1 VKRARRSAVSAAG
14 IAVIAALAVVASS
27 ACDPVH
33 DDARAALGG
42 ETAGVPPGPLHR
54 PGQPCLVCHDG
65 ASGDPAALSMA
76 GTLFADGNALTPQ
89 AGATVHLMDA
99 LGSTASVTTNAAGNF
114 FLTPATFTPKYPV
127 HVTSI
132 TLGAASITMHSHIGG
147 NGSCA
152 GCHADP
158 AGPDSPGHV
167 YFQIIGE
174 SP

>member
-1 VKRARRSAVSAAG
+1 MIRAKKISFLV
-14 IAVIAALAVVASS
+14 VLLALG

-33 DDARAALGG
+33 DDAVAALGG
-42 ETAGVPPGPLHR
+42 ETPGVPPGPLHR
-54 PGQPCLVCHDG
+54 PGQPCLLCHDG
-65 ASGDPAALSMA
+65 ASGDPSAFSMA
-76 GTLFADGNALTPQ
+76 GTVFAGGNDLVPSV
-89 AGATVHLMDA
+89 GATVSLVDA
-99 LGSTASVTTNAAGNF
+99 NGTKATALTNAAGNF
-114 FLTPATFTPKYPV
+114 FLTPDAFAPRYPV

-132 TLGAASITMHSHIGG
+132 TQGSASVTMHSHIGG

-167 YFQIIGE
+167 YFTTLGI